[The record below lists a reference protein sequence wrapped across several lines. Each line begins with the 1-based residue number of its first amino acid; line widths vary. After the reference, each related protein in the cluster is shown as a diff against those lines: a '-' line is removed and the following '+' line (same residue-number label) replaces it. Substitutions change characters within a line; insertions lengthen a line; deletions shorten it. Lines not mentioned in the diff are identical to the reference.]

1 MLLAPADPPRA
12 FLKRPSDSFDA
23 FSISAHLRSALSKP
37 LGERPAETPAAK
49 FPTHRQ
55 LPKSISRVR
64 ASVLITSSRLTLLSA
79 STLLGTINHF
89 EAVRLRLYLARQPS
103 TRLLFS

>member
-1 MLLAPADPPRA
+1 
-12 FLKRPSDSFDA
+12 
-23 FSISAHLRSALSKP
+23 
-37 LGERPAETPAAK
+37 
-49 FPTHRQ
+49 
-55 LPKSISRVR
+55 VR